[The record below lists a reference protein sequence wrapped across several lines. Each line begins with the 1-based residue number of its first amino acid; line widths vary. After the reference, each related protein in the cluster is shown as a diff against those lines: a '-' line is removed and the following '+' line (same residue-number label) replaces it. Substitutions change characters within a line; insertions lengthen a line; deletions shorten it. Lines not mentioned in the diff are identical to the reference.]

1 MATLVQPRAPA
12 PTTTPEPKPRAPTV
26 APTEQSRAPA
36 AAQTEQ
42 PRAPA
47 AAPTVVE
54 QPREAPAAVDTK
66 EAATTTR
73 TATGVHADHASGRKD
88 STCIESKFPVLVV
101 VGVQF
106 FSLFVSFVFRVS
118 SFVSWTVEVDCV
130 LHLMTNVC
138 VCVCVCVFVLNNNRS
153 AIVTRIKR
161 VLITS
166 RSCEKRKGRD
176 NRWSSQRKSWIWSPD
191 LSPFRKQKG
200 WSSCCNSTGNTTNN
214 DNVWQQNSR
223 NKGRRIK
230 TLCVSHVQNLR
241 SKTLGAFACVYVC
254 VSLVMSESEKQMKKK
269 QNPRSSPLSL
279 SQLFVNNPWWLMTS
293 FACEISFFSPELS
306 RRGWRMRRKL

>member
-26 APTEQSRAPA
+26 APTEQLRAPA

-73 TATGVHADHASGRKD
+73 TATDVHADHASGRKD

-118 SFVSWTVEVDCV
+118 SFVSWTGEVDCV
-130 LHLMTNVC
+130 LHLTTNVC
-138 VCVCVCVFVLNNNRS
+138 VF
-153 AIVTRIKR
+153 
-161 VLITS
+161 
-166 RSCEKRKGRD
+166 SCSTTTD
-176 NRWSSQRKSWIWSPD
+176 QQ
-191 LSPFRKQKG
+191 LSPGSNGSLSPAGAVRNVKAETIAEAHRERVESEAQTYLHSESRKAEAHAATAQV
-200 WSSCCNSTGNTTNN
+200 TQQTTIMSG
-214 DNVWQQNSR
+214 SR
-223 NKGRRIK
+223 IPGTKEEESK
-230 TLCVSHVQNLR
+230 LCVSHVQNLR
-241 SKTLGAFACVYVC
+241 SKTLGAFVCVYVC
-254 VSLVMSESEKQMKKK
+254 VSLVMSESEKQ
-269 QNPRSSPLSL
+269 NPRSSLLSL
-279 SQLFVNNPWWLMTS
+279 SLNCLLTT
-293 FACEISFFSPELS
+293 L
-306 RRGWRMRRKL
+306 GD